1 MELLL
6 AILSVITGLAFLF
19 LLVVGLLLIY
29 KPLEGIRGTLESIA
43 MGVRAIE
50 KQTEPLHS
58 HTEGMVKSMDQAGL
72 SLADLAV
79 WLSQLDKDLAETS
92 PGLHSKE

>member
-29 KPLEGIRGTLESIA
+29 KPLEGIRGTMESIA

-50 KQTEPLHS
+50 KQTDPLGQYADGLVHS
-58 HTEGMVKSMDQAGL
+58 IDKASL
-72 SLADLAV
+72 SLADSAV
-79 WLSQLDKDLAETS
+79 WLAQLNKDLSEAS
-92 PGLHSKE
+92 PNLQVEE